1 MTRPTSPCRVKTNKT
16 VAQEQNNRESGRG
29 SGSDKRS
36 GSTVGSDLKTGRVLN
51 RSMGLGLNQLSLSP
65 SESNRLIAVGSTSS
79 GHMGFE
85 TMYEGGENEQNRDS
99 VSRLPMPSAGRVST
113 PSDSNIAEGG
123 NYEFSREEG
132 EIREDLHQDDDCAHT
147 ERYVNNY
154 NDQSPSSSFSVFG
167 RPLL

>member
-1 MTRPTSPCRVKTNKT
+1 
-16 VAQEQNNRESGRG
+16 
-29 SGSDKRS
+29 
-36 GSTVGSDLKTGRVLN
+36 
-51 RSMGLGLNQLSLSP
+51 MGLGLNQLSPSP
-65 SESNRLIAVGSTSS
+65 SESNRPITVGSTSS

-132 EIREDLHQDDDCAHT
+132 EIREDLHQDDDCVHT

-154 NDQSPSSSFSVFG
+154 NDQSPSSRFSVFG
-167 RPLL
+167 RPLLQGDCSGLGRISGNEDLEIMRKEAENERAWGRMAVGANIVRWRGGRDRRP